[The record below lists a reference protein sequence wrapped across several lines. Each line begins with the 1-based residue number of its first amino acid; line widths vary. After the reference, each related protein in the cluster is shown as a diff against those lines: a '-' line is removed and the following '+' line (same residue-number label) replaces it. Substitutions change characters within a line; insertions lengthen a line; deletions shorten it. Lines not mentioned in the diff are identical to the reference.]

1 MNARKFEIARLGK
14 YAKQSAVVGAVALTS
29 QMAFAAGPDTTQ
41 AIEAIKGISTSTD
54 AVGNTFITV
63 IVGIVV
69 FGFIIGML
77 WRKGK

>member
-1 MNARKFEIARLGK
+1 MNACKFELSKIGK
-14 YAKQSAVVGAVALTS
+14 YAKQSAVVTAVALTTP
-29 QMAFAAGPDTTQ
+29 MAFAAPNVD
-41 AIEAIKGISTSTD
+41 EAVESIKGISTATD

-63 IVGIVV
+63 VVGIVV